1 MGPHEHPLDGSRG
14 AQRGK
19 GGAQASGAEGLQV
32 TAAGL
37 AERGGPGAVG
47 GSGHTTLPPPGSGGS
62 ETCPS
67 PLLLYCVLEIRRC
80 QVLRCLYLVSGV
92 IIWGLLSVNEGNFRA

>member
-19 GGAQASGAEGLQV
+19 GGAQASGAEGLRV

-47 GSGHTTLPPPGSGGS
+47 GSGHTTL
-62 ETCPS
+62 C
-67 PLLLYCVLEIRRC
+67 
-80 QVLRCLYLVSGV
+80 LRQGLAALKHARLRSSFTAFSKFADAKCFVVYTWSLVSSFGA
-92 IIWGLLSVNEGNFRA
+92 F